1 MEPEMD
7 WIKIM
12 CNILDHRKIKMI
24 RKGPEGNTMVLFWLL
39 MLLEAGK
46 CNRGGYLML
55 ADSLPYTDE
64 TLSMVTDIPLPTV
77 QLALSVL
84 AKLAMI
90 DHRDGAIY
98 ILNWAKYQSEDRLEL
113 RREKDRLRKQRQRQK
128 EREKLLL
135 TAPEDMSRDIPGRPS
150 RDVTLKNRED
160 YILEKTT
167 ELRKLLLGTAFNA
180 ITNDDLR
187 MLLTRHGMEQM
198 TIAADIAAETWRKN
212 GGKEISNPGGYL
224 QSLCQCL
231 VEPPW
236 YRPSKMRMIIENT
249 LGEPAG
255 LNTKANG
262 LYSSAEEEEMLQIN
276 DFWSSLTEAEQ
287 EKYRSEAMGSM
298 PFGLSGPQ
306 VAIIAIAKNIAWERR
321 TQMSNNT
328 FLTGAKSVL
337 KC

>member
-1 MEPEMD
+1 
-7 WIKIM
+7 
-12 CNILDHRKIKMI
+12 
-24 RKGPEGNTMVLFWLL
+24 MVLFWLL

-135 TAPEDMSRDIPGRPS
+135 TAPEGMSRDIPGRPS
-150 RDVTLKNRED
+150 RDVTFKNREE

-167 ELRKLLLGTAFNA
+167 ELRTLLLGTAFNA
-180 ITNDDLR
+180 ITNVDLR

-328 FLTGAKSVL
+328 FLTGTKSAL